1 MTLILGKSVA
11 TAKQMATYL
20 LSVNKTPKFSRSISV
35 EDFCQLFLDVC
46 AKEGVRGDI
55 AFSQSLKE
63 TGNFNFKGDVK
74 YTQNNFA
81 GIGATGG
88 GVCGCVFKDIE
99 TGILAQAQHLKT
111 YATKDALNEPCV
123 DPRRTTWFVN
133 AKGGTSPNVE
143 TLGGTWA
150 VPGYSTSKYSSL
162 EAANAAKDSY
172 GYQIISILNKILK
185 IDIKEETTMSKPVI
199 AISAG
204 HGLYVAGK
212 RCMKALDPNET
223 REWFLNDRIADKVE
237 QKLGA
242 YNCKVIRVNDTTGKT
257 DTALSTRITISNT
270 ANADIYLAIHH
281 NAGVNGGSG
290 GGTVVFYYPTGNNK
304 DIATKLYNH
313 IISYT
318 GLKGNRSKAIASTT
332 SLYEVRK
339 PKAKALLIEN
349 GFMDSSTDVPI
360 ILTEEHA
367 EKTAIGIVNFFI
379 EYFGLT
385 KNGATVTPTTP
396 TSSTTLYRVRKS
408 WDKPSTQVGAF
419 SSFEKAKSVCKSG
432 YYVFDENGNILYPE
446 INNTS
451 STYTHK
457 DFVKEVQAAIGAK
470 VDGIAGNETLSKT
483 VTVSKTKNRKH
494 AVVKPI
500 QKYLNSQ
507 GYNAGNADGV
517 AGVKFD
523 TALKAF
529 QKANGCVAD
538 GEATAQKS
546 TWKKL
551 LKL

>member
-35 EDFCQLFLDVC
+35 EEFCQLFLDVC

-111 YATKDALNEPCV
+111 YATKDVLNEPCV

-133 AKGGTSPNVE
+133 AKGGTAPNVE
-143 TLGGTWA
+143 DLAGTWA
-150 VPGYSTSKYSSL
+150 VAGYNTSKYPSL
-162 EAANAAKDSY
+162 AAANAAKDSY
-172 GYQIISILNKILK
+172 GYQIINILNKILK

-199 AISAG
+199 ALSAG
-204 HGLYVAGK
+204 HGLYTAGK

-223 REWFLNDRIADKVE
+223 REWFLNDRIVDKVE
-237 QKLGA
+237 QKLSA

-257 DTALSTRITISNT
+257 DTALATRTTISNT

-281 NAGVNGGSG
+281 NAGVNGGYG

-304 DIATKLYNH
+304 NAATKLYNH
-313 IISYT
+313 IVNCT
-318 GLKGNRSKAIASTT
+318 GLKGNRSKPIASTT

-349 GFMDSSTDVPI
+349 GFMDSKTDVPI
-360 ILTEEHA
+360 ILTETHA
-367 EKTAIGIVNFFI
+367 EKTATGIVNFLV
-379 EYFGLT
+379 EYFGLI
-385 KNGATVTPTTP
+385 KNGTVVTPPTTAS
-396 TSSTTLYRVRKS
+396 TSTTTTTTSTLYRVRKA

-419 SSFEKAKSVCKSG
+419 SSLEKAKVACKDG
-432 YYVFDENGNILYPE
+432 YYVFDVNGNVVYPVSNE
-446 INNTS
+446 FKVRVKVSALNIRSGAGTIYKKVGTITDKGVYTIVETKGNWGLLKSKAGWINIS
-451 STYTHK
+451 STY
-457 DFVKEVQAAIGAK
+457 
-470 VDGIAGNETLSKT
+470 
-483 VTVSKTKNRKH
+483 VT
-494 AVVKPI
+494 
-500 QKYLNSQ
+500 
-507 GYNAGNADGV
+507 
-517 AGVKFD
+517 
-523 TALKAF
+523 
-529 QKANGCVAD
+529 
-538 GEATAQKS
+538 
-546 TWKKL
+546 KL
-551 LKL
+551 

>member
-1 MTLILGKSVA
+1 MTREQFINEI
-11 TAKQMATYL
+11 AKYIQKYAPQYEI
-20 LSVNKTPKFSRSISV
+20 K
-35 EDFCQLFLDVC
+35 VC
-46 AKEGVRGDI
+46 SPI
-55 AFSQSLKE
+55 
-63 TGNFNFKGDVK
+63 
-74 YTQNNFA
+74 
-81 GIGATGG
+81 I
-88 GVCGCVFKDIE
+88 
-99 TGILAQAQHLKT
+99 AQAIL
-111 YATKDALNEPCV
+111 ESG
-123 DPRRTTWFVN
+123 
-133 AKGGTSPNVE
+133 GGTSELAMNAHNYFGLKYKTGRCPSASGVYYKIGSEQNPDGSYVSSAMQWFKFNCMEDGVVGYFDFINHSRYANLKGITDPKKYLELIKMDGYATSLNYVDNVYKVIQNYNL
-143 TLGGTWA
+143 T
-150 VPGYSTSKYSSL
+150 KYDT
-162 EAANAAKDSY
+162 K
-172 GYQIISILNKILK
+172 
-185 IDIKEETTMSKPVI
+185 IKEETTMKKPVVI
-199 AISAG
+199 ALSAG
-204 HGLYVAGK
+204 HGLYTAGK

-257 DTALSTRITISNT
+257 DTALSTRTTISNT

-349 GFMDSSTDVPI
+349 GFMDSRTDVPI

-367 EKTAIGIVNFFI
+367 EKTAIGIVDFFI
-379 EYFGLT
+379 EYFGLI

-396 TSSTTLYRVRKS
+396 ASSTTLYRVRKS

-419 SSFEKAKSVCKSG
+419 SSFEKAKAACKSG

-446 INNTS
+446 VNNIS